1 MQKEKNSVSSVR
13 GKVEVLMIHTIGWVW
28 GELKSIRGKFT
39 RALFSLGLYTVRK
52 IGKKEHLM
60 PTTSNDTS
68 N

>member
-1 MQKEKNSVSSVR
+1 MF
-13 GKVEVLMIHTIGWVW
+13 HTLGWIW
-28 GELKSIRGKFT
+28 GETDEYKGQFT